1 MNFTG
6 GINPKKRTWKI
17 HTIDIYRMLKI
28 YLDEIIEGFS
38 VFPLEFTLNFQHVNL
53 TAGAHNPNQDLVT
66 GSLAL

>member
-1 MNFTG
+1 
-6 GINPKKRTWKI
+6 
-17 HTIDIYRMLKI
+17 MLKI

-53 TAGAHNPNQDLVT
+53 TAGDHNPNQDLVT